1 MPRGGAPPGLLQG
14 SSALFS
20 PRVLAA
26 LAVPVF
32 VVLAVIAGLALRLSQ
47 DERASQDFVD
57 HTYQVIVTTQAIL
70 TDVQT
75 AEIAERGY
83 RVGGGTVYLQTIRS
97 ELKKIPKDLDR
108 FRSLTPDNPHQV
120 ARAAE
125 LKGLLDEWTTLL
137 VAGTKE
143 PLPSTSAHP
152 SREDLARAAATRRL
166 VSAIVVKLD
175 KIHGLLDAASAEE
188 YHLLVARTANTK
200 SLERST
206 LVTALLGALFVLAV
220 LGAVVALLMR
230 SNVRLG
236 QSEAKRGQ
244 QAKILQATLDSI
256 RDGIAV
262 FESDQTLAAFNPTF
276 FQLTGLPA
284 SLAELGTP
292 FERFRAYEAERAAK
306 LFPPDLFAADGSHG
320 TRRIVIADRNLDV
333 YSTAVPNDGF
343 LIAVADVTARV
354 RSEDALRQ
362 AQKMEAI
369 GHLTGG
375 VAHDFNN
382 LLQVISANLDLASS
396 DAASNPRLS
405 ARLKNAET
413 AVERGSRLTAQLLA
427 FARRQA
433 LEPRAINPG
442 RLMQEM
448 TDMLRRALG
457 ERIEVEAAVA
467 GGLWNTFAD
476 PNQVQNAI
484 LNLAINARD
493 AMPSGGKLTIE
504 VSNAFLDDE
513 YAAHHGEVA
522 AGQYVMIAVSDTGV
536 GMPPDV
542 IARAFEPFFTTK
554 GEGQG
559 TGLGLSQV
567 YGFVKQSGGHVKIYS
582 ELGEGTTVK
591 IYLPRTRKAQ
601 EGAVVSAE
609 PPAQGGNE
617 TILVVEDDAD
627 VREAVREMLVDLG
640 YAVLEAEHAHGALD
654 VLRGGAHVDLLFS
667 DVVMPGD
674 VHTREMARMA
684 REINPDIKILF
695 TSGYTQNAI
704 VHNGR
709 LDDDV
714 FLLSKPYRKHDLAR
728 KLRSLLGPP
737 RAPEN
742 VSPEPANT
750 NVGTSRR
757 KVLVVDDEAL
767 VRMATVEMVSECGL
781 AVDEAGDGAEAL
793 KRLADDPE
801 IDVLLTDLGLPGM
814 PGAELIRQA
823 RALRPSLAIV
833 VASGYSRDGTVDAG
847 LPQDAEFLSKPF
859 DVAKLRRAIL
869 GT

>member
-1 MPRGGAPPGLLQG
+1 
-14 SSALFS
+14 
-20 PRVLAA
+20 LAA

-83 RVGGGTVYLQTIRS
+83 RVSGGPVYLQTIRS
-97 ELKKIPKDLDR
+97 QLANIPKDLDR

-125 LKGLLDEWTTLL
+125 LKVLLGDWTALL

-143 PLPSTSAHP
+143 PLPTTNAHP
-152 SREDLARAAATRRL
+152 SPEDLARTAATRRL
-166 VSAIVVKLD
+166 VAAIVVKLD
-175 KIHGLLDAASAEE
+175 QIHGLLDAAIAEE
-188 YHLLVARTANTK
+188 YHLLVARTATTEA
-200 SLERST
+200 LERST
-206 LVTALLGALFVLAV
+206 LVTALLGALFVLAI

-236 QSEAKRGQ
+236 QSEAERGR
-244 QAKILQATLDSI
+244 QAAVLQATLDSI
-256 RDGIAV
+256 RKGIVV
-262 FESDQTLAAFNPTF
+262 FDVDHKLAAFNPNF
-276 FQLTGLPA
+276 FRLSGFPA
-284 SLAELGTP
+284 SLAQAGTP
-292 FERFRAYEAERAAK
+292 LERFRLFEAERPAK
-306 LFPPDLFAADGSHG
+306 LLAQDFVGGDASQTRHLSFDG
-320 TRRIVIADRNLDV
+320 RNLDV
-333 YSTAVPNDGF
+333 YSASVPNEGF
-343 LIAVADVTARV
+343 LLVLEDVTTRV
-354 RSEDALRQ
+354 RAEEALRQ

-442 RLMQEM
+442 RLVQEM

-457 ERIEVEAAVA
+457 ERVEVESAVA

-493 AMPSGGKLTIE
+493 AMSSGGKLTIE

-513 YAAHHGEVA
+513 YAALHADVA
-522 AGQYVMIAVSDTGV
+522 AGQYVMIAVSDTGA
-536 GMPPDV
+536 GMAPDV

-601 EGAVVSAE
+601 EGAAVSSE
-609 PPAQGGNE
+609 QPVQGGNE
-617 TILVVEDDAD
+617 TILVVEDDRD
-627 VREAVREMLVDLG
+627 VRSAVREMLIDLG
-640 YAVLEAEHAHGALD
+640 YAVIEAENARGALD
-654 VLRGGAHVDLLFS
+654 VLRDGAHVDLLFS
-667 DVVMPGD
+667 DVVMPGE
-674 VHTREMARMA
+674 VHTREMARVA
-684 REINPDIKILF
+684 REINKDLKILF

-737 RAPEN
+737 RTVENAAPAA
-742 VSPEPANT
+742 VPANT
-750 NVGTSRR
+750 NVGASR
-757 KVLVVDDEAL
+757 KKALVVDDEAL
-767 VRMATVEMVSECGL
+767 VRMTTVDMVAECGL
-781 AVDEAGDGAEAL
+781 AVEEAGDGPEAL
-793 KRLADDPE
+793 AKLAGDPE
-801 IDVLLTDLGLPGM
+801 IDVLVTDLGLPGM
-814 PGAELIRQA
+814 RGAELIRQA
-823 RALRPSLAIV
+823 RAMRPSLAIV
-833 VASGYSRDGTVDAG
+833 VASGYSRDGTTDADI
-847 LPQDAEFLSKPF
+847 PQDAVFLQKPF
-859 DVAKLRRAIL
+859 DAVRLRRAISQV
-869 GT
+869 

>member
-1 MPRGGAPPGLLQG
+1 M
-14 SSALFS
+14 
-20 PRVLAA
+20 
-26 LAVPVF
+26 
-32 VVLAVIAGLALRLSQ
+32 LAVIAGLALRLSQ

-57 HTYQVIVTTQAIL
+57 HTYQVIVTTQAVL

-83 RVGGGTVYLQTIRS
+83 RVSAGPAYLQRIQF
-97 ELKKIPKDLDR
+97 ELKKTPVDIAHCR
-108 FRSLTPDNPHQV
+108 ALTTDNPHQQT
-120 ARAAE
+120 RAAE
-125 LKGLLDEWTTLL
+125 LKALLDDWTELI
-137 VAGTKE
+137 AQGIRE
-143 PLPSTSAHP
+143 PLPRASERP
-152 SREDLARAAATRRL
+152 SKQELAQTAATRRL
-166 VSAIVVKLD
+166 VAAIVVKLD
-175 KIHGLLDAASAEE
+175 QIHGLIDAATTEE
-188 YHLLVARTANTK
+188 YHLLVARTADTE

-206 LVTALLGALFVLAV
+206 LVTALLGALFVLAI
-220 LGAVVALLMR
+220 LGAVVGLLMR
-230 SNVRLG
+230 SNARLG

-244 QAKILQATLDSI
+244 QTKILQATLDSI

-262 FESDQTLAAFNPTF
+262 FESDLTLAAFNPTF
-276 FQLTGLPA
+276 FQLAGLPA
-284 SLAELGTP
+284 SLAEFGTP

-306 LFPPDLFAADGSHG
+306 LFPPDLLEGDGG
-320 TRRIVIADRNLDV
+320 RAMRRVIIADRYLDV
-333 YSTAVPNDGF
+333 YSTSVPNDGF

-354 RSEDALRQ
+354 RSEEALRQ

-396 DAASNPRLS
+396 DASSNPRLS
-405 ARLKNAET
+405 ARLKNAEA

-442 RLMQEM
+442 RLVQEM

-457 ERIEVEAAVA
+457 ERIEVESAVS

-513 YAAHHGEVA
+513 YASHHAEVA

-536 GMPPDV
+536 GMAPDV

-582 ELGEGTTVK
+582 EVGEGTTVK

-601 EGAVVSAE
+601 DGAAVSAE
-609 PPAQGGNE
+609 QPIQGGNE
-617 TILVVEDDAD
+617 TVLVVEDDAD
-627 VREAVREMLVDLG
+627 VRDAVREMLVDLG
-640 YAVLEAEHAHGALD
+640 YTVIEAENAHGALD
-654 VLRGGAHVDLLFS
+654 VLRSGAYVDLLFS
-667 DVVMPGD
+667 DVVMPGE
-674 VHTREMARMA
+674 VHTREMARTA
-684 REINPDIKILF
+684 RELNPDIKILF

-737 RAPEN
+737 RAAEEA
-742 VSPEPANT
+742 SPAPPNANASA
-750 NVGTSRR
+750 SRR

-767 VRMATVEMVSECGL
+767 VRMATVEMVGECGL

-793 KRLADDPE
+793 RRLAGDPE
-801 IDVLLTDLGLPGM
+801 IDVLVTDLGLPGM

-823 RALRPSLAIV
+823 RAARPSLMIV
-833 VASGYSRDGTVDAG
+833 VASGYSRDGAVDQG
-847 LPQDAEFLSKPF
+847 LPEDAVFLSKPF
-859 DVAKLRRAIL
+859 DVAKLRRAIF
-869 GT
+869 GA

>member
-1 MPRGGAPPGLLQG
+1 
-14 SSALFS
+14 
-20 PRVLAA
+20 LAA

-47 DERASQDFVD
+47 DEQASQDFVD

-83 RVGGGTVYLQTIRS
+83 RVSGGPVYLQTIRR
-97 ELKKIPKDLDR
+97 ELTKIPKDIDR
-108 FRSLTPDNPHQV
+108 FQFLTSDNPRQV

-125 LKGLLDEWTTLL
+125 LKGLLGDWTALL

-143 PLPSTSAHP
+143 PLPTNTAHP
-152 SREDLARAAATRRL
+152 SSEDLARATATRRL
-166 VSAIVVKLD
+166 VAAIVVKLD
-175 KIHGLLDAASAEE
+175 QIHGVLDTAGAEE
-188 YHLLVARTANTK
+188 YRLLVARTADTEA
-200 SLERST
+200 LERST
-206 LVTALLGALFVLAV
+206 LVTALLGALFVLAI

-244 QAKILQATLDSI
+244 QAQILQATLDSI
-256 RDGIAV
+256 RDGIVV
-262 FESDQTLAAFNPTF
+262 FESDLTLAAFNPTF
-276 FQLTGLPA
+276 FQLVGLPA
-284 SLAELGTP
+284 SLAEIGTP
-292 FERFRAYEAERAAK
+292 FERFRAYEAERTAK
-306 LFPPDLFAADGSHG
+306 LFPPDLFSADRNHS
-320 TRRIVIADRNLDV
+320 TRRVVIADRNLDV

-343 LIAVADVTARV
+343 LVAVVDVTARV
-354 RSEDALRQ
+354 RSEEALRQ

-382 LLQVISANLDLASS
+382 LLQVISANLDLASG
-396 DAASNPRLS
+396 DAASNPRLA

-442 RLMQEM
+442 RLVQEM

-513 YAAHHGEVA
+513 YAAHHAETA
-522 AGQYVMIAVSDTGV
+522 AGQYVMVAVSDTGV
-536 GMPPDV
+536 GMAPDV

-582 ELGEGTTVK
+582 EVGDGTTVK

-601 EGAVVSAE
+601 DGVAISAE
-609 PPAQGGNE
+609 PLVQGGDE
-617 TILVVEDDAD
+617 TILIVEDDPD
-627 VREAVREMLVDLG
+627 VRNAVREMLIDLG
-640 YAVLEAEHAHGALD
+640 YAVMEAENARSALD
-654 VLRGGAHVDLLFS
+654 VLHSGAHVDLLFS
-667 DVVMPGD
+667 DVVMPGE
-674 VHTREMARMA
+674 VHTREMARTA

-742 VSPEPANT
+742 AAPATNPAKK
-750 NVGTSRR
+750 NVGTSRK

-767 VRMATVEMVSECGL
+767 VRMTTVDMVAECGL
-781 AVDEAGDGAEAL
+781 AVEEAGDGPEAL
-793 KRLADDPE
+793 AKLAGDPE
-801 IDVLLTDLGLPGM
+801 IDVLVTDLGLPGM
-814 PGAELIRQA
+814 SGAELIRQA
-823 RALRPSLAIV
+823 RATRPSLAIV
-833 VASGYSRDGTVDAG
+833 VASGYSRDGAANDG
-847 LPQDAEFLSKPF
+847 IPQDAVFLQKPF
-859 DVAKLRRAIL
+859 DAVRLRSAIFAV
-869 GT
+869 